1 MPTNRCFKKET
12 ELEKLKKISRRDV
25 IRLASLAGAGLALST
40 LGCTTKQIEQG
51 EPKMQNQNAST
62 AATSPTNTYPFQL
75 PPLPYAFDALEPV
88 IDAQTMQLHHDKH
101 HQTYV
106 DKLNEALKDH
116 ADLQSKTLEQLLQG
130 INEVPEAI
138 RTAVRNHGG
147 GHYNHSMFWNVM
159 KRNEGK
165 APTGVTLK
173 AIEDSFGSFDDFKT
187 QFNDAGA
194 KLFGSGWVFVVHD
207 GGKLKIQPSPNQ
219 DSPLMNNQHVVFG
232 NDVWEHA
239 YYLKYQNKR
248 PDYLKAWWDVVNW
261 DAVGERINNFQSG
274 K

>member
-1 MPTNRCFKKET
+1 
-12 ELEKLKKISRRDV
+12 
-25 IRLASLAGAGLALST
+25 
-40 LGCTTKQIEQG
+40 
-51 EPKMQNQNAST
+51 MQNQTAINASSS
-62 AATSPTNTYPFQL
+62 AASQTNTYPFQL
-75 PPLPYAFDALEPV
+75 PPLPYAFDHLEPV

-116 ADLQSKTLEQLLQG
+116 ADLHTKTLEQLLQG
-130 INEVPEAI
+130 INDVPEAI

-147 GHYNHSMFWNVM
+147 GHYNHSMFWNIM
-159 KRNEGK
+159 KRNDAA
-165 APTGVTLK
+165 APQGATLK
-173 AIEDSFGSFDDFKT
+173 MIEDSFGSFDDFKT

-194 KLFGSGWVFVVHD
+194 KLFGSGWVFVVMD
-207 GGKLKIQPSPNQ
+207 GGKLKIQPMPNQ
-219 DSPLMNNQHVVFG
+219 DSPLMNKQQVVFG

-261 DAVGERINNFQSG
+261 DAVGERINGFQG
-274 K
+274 GR

>member
-1 MPTNRCFKKET
+1 MNDEQN
-12 ELEKLKKISRRDV
+12 KISRREI
-25 IRLASLAGAGLALST
+25 IRRAALVSAGAALT
-40 LGCTTKQIEQG
+40 AIGCNTRQTQSG
-51 EPKMQNQNAST
+51 EKNMQNQNAQTT
-62 AATSPTNTYPFQL
+62 APSATSQTNTYPFQL
-75 PPLPYAFDALEPV
+75 PPLPYAADALEPV

-116 ADLQSKTLEQLLQG
+116 SDLHAKTLEQLLQG
-130 INEVPEAI
+130 ITEVPEQI

-147 GHYNHSMFWNVM
+147 GHHNHSLFWTIM
-159 KRNEGK
+159 KRNDGK
-165 APTGVTLK
+165 APTGATLK
-173 AIEDSFGSFDDFKT
+173 AIEDSFGTFDDFKT

-194 KLFGSGWVFVVHD
+194 KLFGSGWVFVVMD
-207 GGKLKIQPSPNQ
+207 AGKLKIQPSPNQ
-219 DSPLMNNQHVVFG
+219 DSPLMNKQQVVFG

-261 DAVGERINNFQSG
+261 DAVGERINNLQTA

>member
-1 MPTNRCFKKET
+1 MNN
-12 ELEKLKKISRRDV
+12 
-25 IRLASLAGAGLALST
+25 
-40 LGCTTKQIEQG
+40 EQL
-51 EPKMQNQNAST
+51 
-62 AATSPTNTYPFQL
+62 TYPFSL
-75 PPLPYAFDALEPV
+75 PALPYSFDALEPV

-116 ADLQSKTLEQLLQG
+116 TEFHAQPLEQILQN
-130 INEVPEAI
+130 INQVPEAA

-147 GHYNHSMFWNVM
+147 GHINHTLFWNTM
-159 KRNEGK
+159 KLNNGNGPQG
-165 APTGVTLK
+165 ATLQ
-173 AIEDSFGSFDDFKT
+173 AIEKAFGSLDNLKT

-194 KLFGSGWVFVVHD
+194 KLFGSGWVFVVMD
-207 GGKLKIQPSPNQ
+207 GGNLKIQPSPNQ
-219 DSPLMNNQHVVFG
+219 DSPLMNNQQVVFG

-261 DAVGERINNFQSG
+261 DAVGERIYTLQNGN
-274 K
+274 

>member
-1 MPTNRCFKKET
+1 MKKQ
-12 ELEKLKKISRRDV
+12 LSRRE
-25 IRLASLAGAGLALST
+25 IIKGAAFIGAGIALT
-40 LGCTTKQIEQG
+40 NLGCDTKQINQG
-51 EPKMQNQNAST
+51 ENKKMQEQNSN
-62 AATSPTNTYPFQL
+62 AATTATATKYPFSL
-75 PPLPYAFDALEPV
+75 PALPYAFDALEPV

-116 ADLQSKTLEQLLQG
+116 TDLHSKSLEQLLTG

-138 RTAVRNHGG
+138 RTAVKNHGG
-147 GHYNHSMFWNVM
+147 GHYNHSLFWNLM

-165 APTGVTLK
+165 APTGATLK
-173 AIEDSFGSFDDFKT
+173 MIEDSFGSVDKLKE

-194 KLFGSGWVFVVHD
+194 KLFGSGWVWVVMD
-207 GGKLKIQPSPNQ
+207 AGKMKIQPLPNQ
-219 DSPLMNNQHVVFG
+219 DSPLMNNQQVVFG

-261 DAVGERINNFQSG
+261 DAVGERINTLQSA